1 MPVITVKHKGDFKL
15 TKKFLARIRNRDY
28 ASILEEYGR
37 KGVQALSSATPV
49 GTGET
54 AASWFYEIE
63 RNGDT
68 ISLVWSNSNV
78 NDGVNI
84 AIVVDR
90 GHDNG
95 RGYWIQGRHYIAP
108 AILPVMEELADDVW
122 KEVVGRE

>member
-28 ASILEEYGR
+28 TSILEEYGQ
-37 KGVQALSSATPV
+37 KGVKALSSATPV

-68 ISLVWSNSNV
+68 ISLASPSARSMITPWSLYFFR
-78 NDGVNI
+78 I
-84 AIVVDR
+84 
-90 GHDNG
+90 
-95 RGYWIQGRHYIAP
+95 
-108 AILPVMEELADDVW
+108 
-122 KEVVGRE
+122 

>member
-28 ASILEEYGR
+28 TSILEEYGR

-49 GTGET
+49 GTG
-54 AASWFYEIE
+54 
-63 RNGDT
+63 NGDT
-68 ISLVWSNSNV
+68 ISLIWSNSNV

-108 AILPVMEELADDVW
+108 AILPVMDELADDVW